1 MIRIFRTLALLL
13 FVTVTL
19 PVAFQAQSVSANP
32 DRPFVVEYYYKAKW
46 GHADEFLKLFKK
58 NHYPVLKKEMEMGRI
73 AKVWMDQPRYHTT
86 EDGRWDFRVTIVFK
100 NATVANEPFDEAAL
114 QKQMYPDQETFQRE
128 EQRRFEIL
136 DGHWDLPVKTV
147 ESRKIVSG
155 TEYPVPGKSRTRV
168 SNLVRAEVLETG
180 YSVLGASRQSSG
192 NSRSPFRSVSRAVCA
207 SSRVGSWRRGPPG
220 SAAWDWGLVRWT

>member
-1 MIRIFRTLALLL
+1 VYKADVDQEAFVISISRAFAVLL
-13 FVTVTL
+13 FSVTL
-19 PVAFQAQSVSANP
+19 LPIVSQAQSAPATS
-32 DRPFVVEYYYKAKW
+32 DRPFVVEYYYKTKW

-86 EDGRWDFRVTIVFK
+86 EDGRWDYRVTIVFK

-147 ESRKIVSG
+147 ELD
-155 TEYPVPGKSRTRV
+155 GK
-168 SNLVRAEVLETG
+168 
-180 YSVLGASRQSSG
+180 
-192 NSRSPFRSVSRAVCA
+192 P
-207 SSRVGSWRRGPPG
+207 
-220 SAAWDWGLVRWT
+220 